1 MGKQYFHFVFSKV
14 DSTMMTHHAMTAL
27 LTLAALLH
35 AVTPAD
41 QSAGIV
47 TVIASG
53 ETHAMLDP
61 CDCPQEPGGGLAER
75 ATVLKARNSAGQALL
90 LDAGGFA
97 GGGMYDTYTAGR
109 AMDSLRTIAA
119 IDAMGAMR
127 YDAAV
132 AGDDDLQYGAAW
144 LAQRANA
151 AGLSLVSANCLA
163 SGNKRFVPAWRMV
176 VKNNVRFGITG
187 LTSQEHLFA
196 GDETIIVEPPLQ
208 ALKKIWKELQ
218 SASDYQ
224 IVLSHLGED
233 AIAALVDSFPGID
246 LIVNGH
252 RKSGNNP
259 ATMIGRTV
267 VMQFGYQGKK
277 LARADLRC
285 SAGGREPLLL
295 EKSEWIPVARGT
307 PPDSSIAARLSPGP
321 AIEARSVYD
330 LYIMSQCPYG
340 RAALREFI
348 DFTRRAPGEEWNLW
362 FIGDVRGD
370 SLNSLHGSGEVDD
383 EMAWLAVRSLYPK
396 RWPDFLAAM
405 FSEDTAAFMAIRSL
419 KLDSVSI
426 KKWVSR
432 KGRPALADHYR
443 RSMRL
448 GVTASPT
455 LLINNVAFEKAV
467 TAGRLSKAYCAG
479 RMKRPAWCDTLPEC
493 FDDGDCRKKGFIG
506 ACGGKGACT
515 YAPDRAFVFSVLVA
529 DSTLHHPE
537 QAIIATTEALFP
549 NVTVITVASGSAKG
563 GDMMKRYAPAALPFY
578 IFGNEALRARNFSRI
593 ESGLRPVRDGYTF
606 KNGITPGN
614 FFPLRKRLPG
624 RIEAFVDPVF
634 PDAIAVA
641 VALLA
646 DSSLAART
654 RIAPVFYS
662 DPAASAPSLDEKIRR
677 EESLRWLVLDSLY
690 KKSFAAY
697 IAHYAKNPGSSSGW
711 FESLEAAGIDQKEFA
726 RTQRTAAGALASHWR
741 FISSLS
747 LKDPVALLI
756 DNRELIPLSNQG
768 ELPAVLDYL
777 KR

>member
-1 MGKQYFHFVFSKV
+1 
-14 DSTMMTHHAMTAL
+14 MMTHHAITAL
-27 LTLAALLH
+27 SILAALLH
-35 AVTPAD
+35 AATPAD
-41 QSAGIV
+41 RSGGIV

-75 ATVLKARNSAGQALL
+75 ATVLKAQHSAGQALL

-119 IDAMGAMR
+119 INAMGAMR
-127 YDAAV
+127 YDAV
-132 AGDDDLQYGAAW
+132 VVGDDDLQYGAAW
-144 LAQRANA
+144 LAQRADA
-151 AGLSLVSANCLA
+151 AGLPLVSANCLA
-163 SGNKRFVPAWRMV
+163 SGNKRFVPAWRIV
-176 VKNNVRFGITG
+176 VKNNIRFGIAG
-187 LTSQEHLFA
+187 LTTQERLSA
-196 GDETIIVEPPLQ
+196 GDGSIIVEPPLM

-224 IVLSHLGED
+224 IILSHLGEE
-233 AIAALVDSFPGID
+233 AITAIVDSFPGVD

-252 RKSGNNP
+252 RKSGHYP
-259 ATMIGRTV
+259 AKMIGRTI

-277 LARADLRC
+277 LARADLGF
-285 SAGGREPLLL
+285 SAGGREPPVL
-295 EKSEWIPVARGT
+295 EKSEWIPVAPGT
-307 PPDSSIAARLSPGP
+307 SPDSAVATRLSLGS

-330 LYIMSQCPYG
+330 LYIMSQCTYG
-340 RAALREFI
+340 RAALKECI

-370 SLNSLHGSGEVDD
+370 SLHSLHGSEEADD
-383 EMAWLAVRSLYPK
+383 EMIWLAVRSLYPK

-405 FSEDTAAFMAIRSL
+405 CSEDAAAFMAIRSL

-455 LLINNVAFEKAV
+455 LLINNAAFDKTV
-467 TAGRLSKAYCAG
+467 TAGRLSKRYCAG
-479 RMKRPAWCDTLPEC
+479 LTKRPAWCDTLPEC
-493 FDDGDCRKKGFIG
+493 FDDGDCRKKRFIG
-506 ACGGKGACT
+506 ACSEKGACS
-515 YAPDRAFVFSVLVA
+515 YAPDQAFIFNVLVA
-529 DSTLHHPE
+529 DSTFYHPE
-537 QAIIATTEALFP
+537 QAIIATTEELFP
-549 NVTVITVASGSAKG
+549 NVTVVTVASGSEKG
-563 GDMMKRYAPAALPFY
+563 GAMLKRYAPAALPFY
-578 IFGNEALRARNFSRI
+578 IFGNEVFRAHNFSRI
-593 ESGLRPVRDGYTF
+593 ESGLRRVRDGYTF
-606 KNGITPGN
+606 KNSITPCN
-614 FFPLRKRLPG
+614 YFPLRKMLPR
-624 RIEAFVDPVF
+624 RIEAFIDPVF
-634 PDAIAVA
+634 PAALAVA

-662 DPAASAPSLDEKIRR
+662 DPAVDAPSLDEKIRR

-690 KKSFAAY
+690 QKSLAVY

-711 FESLEAAGIDQKEFA
+711 FESLGAAGIDQNEFTH
-726 RTQRTAAGALASHWR
+726 TQRTAAGALASHWR
-741 FISSLS
+741 IISSFF
-747 LKDPVALLI
+747 LKDPVSLLI
-756 DNRELIPLSNQG
+756 DNRELIPLHNQA
-768 ELPAVLDYL
+768 ELSAVLDHL
-777 KR
+777 KQ